1 MLDESNDETTFIYNE
16 SSGEIINSEMNK
28 PLIIEKKKR
37 GRKPKNKLLIE
48 KPQIITKDMEIDT
61 IRIDP
66 LEQPVIKKRGRK
78 ITNNKIINL
87 VEDTNIDLMTNLIV
101 HLPLKLID
109 INKIMNTNDIN
120 NIEYKPIT
128 NISKY
133 VDFTEDIFHTNNMHN
148 NINCPHCQTHLDR
161 IIKLEAEVSSL
172 KEGIIFNSSNFNK
185 KIYESKINFFNKLM
199 NKYEEQTDIAC
210 WWCCHNFNNIPL
222 GIPEYINKNEYNL
235 SGCFCSFN
243 CMMAYNIDIND
254 YKIWDRQSNIYQ
266 MKNKIDPENKISIH
280 PAPPRQTLNMFGG
293 PLDINKFRESF
304 FIVSKEFRCFFPP
317 MISII
322 GIIEEDNKN
331 QNNINNYNYHQ
342 NQTMLRRNKPFAN
355 KTNKLV
361 DIIKTK

>member
-1 MLDESNDETTFIYNE
+1 MLDEPNDETPFIYNE
-16 SSGEIINSEMNK
+16 STNIINLETNK
-28 PLIIEKKKR
+28 PLIIEKKR
-37 GRKPKNKLLIE
+37 GRKPKNKSLI
-48 KPQIITKDMEIDT
+48 PNQITPIENIPN
-61 IRIDP
+61 ISNEPPI
-66 LEQPVIKKRGRK
+66 IKKRGRK
-78 ITNNKIINL
+78 VTNNKIINL
-87 VEDTNIDLMTNLIV
+87 ISESNIDLMTNLIV

-109 INKIMNTNDIN
+109 INKIINGNDSDS
-120 NIEYKPIT
+120 IEYKPILP
-128 NISKY
+128 ISKY
-133 VDFTEDIFHTNNMHN
+133 VDFTEDIFHTNSTHN
-148 NINCPHCQTHLDR
+148 DNCPHCQNHLNH
-161 IIKLEAEVSSL
+161 IIKLEEEISSL
-172 KEGIIFNSSNFNK
+172 KNGIIFNSSNFNK

-199 NKYEEQTDIAC
+199 DKYEEQTNIAC

-222 GIPEYINKNEYNL
+222 GIPEYINKNEFNL

-243 CMMAYNIDIND
+243 CMMAYNIDLND

-266 MKNKIDPENKISIH
+266 MKSKIDPENKISIH

-331 QNNINNYNYHQ
+331 QTTNNYNRHQ

-355 KTNKLV
+355 RTNKLV
-361 DIIKTK
+361 DIIKTN